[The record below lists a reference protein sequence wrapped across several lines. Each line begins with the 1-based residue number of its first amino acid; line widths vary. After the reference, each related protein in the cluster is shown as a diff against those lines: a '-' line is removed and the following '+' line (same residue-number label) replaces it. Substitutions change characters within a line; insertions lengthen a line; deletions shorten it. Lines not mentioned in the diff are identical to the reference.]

1 MKTVTLALF
10 ILFSTTSIASAKEVT
25 TPIGDA
31 AKGKEKSMLCAACHG
46 ADGNSTAPNYPK
58 IAGQHSGYLVSQLQ
72 GFKNGQRNDPSMA
85 PMAAPLSEQDILD
98 VSAYFASQT
107 ASQGSANEDLVAA
120 GEKIYR
126 GGNMDTGLPACT
138 ACHGPQGNGNAPA
151 HYPTLSGQH
160 AQYTKKQLVDFKAEK
175 RGSDTNPNSVIM
187 RQVAKKMTEEEMAA
201 VAEYI
206 AGLH

>member
-10 ILFSTTSIASAKEVT
+10 ILFSTTSIASATEAT
-25 TPIGDA
+25 TPVGDA
-31 AKGKEKSMLCAACHG
+31 AKGKEKSMLCAACHA

-58 IAGQHSGYLVSQLQ
+58 IAGQHEGYLVSQLQ
-72 GFKNGQRNDPSMA
+72 GFKNGQRKDPSMA
-85 PMAAPLSEQDILD
+85 PMAAPLSEQDMLD
-98 VSAYFASQT
+98 ISAYFASQT
-107 ASQGSANEDLVAA
+107 STQGSANEELVEA

-126 GGNMDTGLPACT
+126 GGNMETGLPACT

-151 HYPTLSGQH
+151 HYPTLGGQH
-160 AQYTKKQLVDFKAEK
+160 AQYTKKQLVDFKAGN

-187 RQVAKKMTEEEMAA
+187 RQIAKKMTEEEMAA